1 MKLSE
6 VMPYVAGLLTAA
18 PALAGLEIISNVA
31 PDHNRR
37 LETALRD
44 TGLVLVVVLSA
55 GTSPTPSAP
64 RLLLHNQI
72 MVSVLENPLRN
83 QTGKD
88 CMEIT
93 EAVLEALHQAAWPT
107 QSGLQNVIAV
117 DTPAYEAGPLDSG
130 LIITFCNFIVKS
142 IQA

>member
-6 VMPYVAGLLTAA
+6 VMPYVAGLLAAA
-18 PALAGLEIISNVA
+18 PALTGIEIISNIS

-44 TGLVLVVVLSA
+44 TGLVLVVVLSS
-55 GTSPTPSAP
+55 GNSPSANAP

-93 EAVLEALHQAAWPT
+93 EVVLETLHQAAWPT
-107 QSGLQNVIAV
+107 QRGLQNVIAV

>member
-6 VMPYVAGLLTAA
+6 VMPYVAGLLSAA
-18 PALAGLEIISNVA
+18 PSLSGIEIISNVA

-37 LETALRD
+37 LETALKEK
-44 TGLVLVVVLSA
+44 GLVLVIVLSS
-55 GTSPTPSAP
+55 GNTPTPNAP

-72 MVSVLENPLRN
+72 MVSVLENPTRN

-93 EAVLEALHQAAWPT
+93 EAVLETLHQVAWKG
-107 QSGLQNVIAV
+107 QCGLQNVLTV

-142 IQA
+142 LQA